1 MSAAAKNPA
10 QPLIVGAGPAGIR
23 AAATLVAAGLRPIV
37 VDEAPAC
44 GGQIYRQPLVPD
56 GRDAR
61 ARYGSEAPKAKRLHG
76 EFAALQDKLD
86 YLPNSLVWNLAD
98 GIADVAMNG
107 AHKRLVHDGLI
118 LATGAMDRILPVPG
132 WTLPGV
138 FSLGGS
144 QIALKAQGCVIGS
157 RVVFVGTG
165 PLLYLVAWQYL
176 KAGVKVVAVL
186 DAAPFSAR
194 VAMVKAL
201 PGFPAIVLRGARFVA
216 EMMMKGVAFHY
227 GINKLRFEGTHRV
240 EGVSFEVRGKPRHLS
255 CDGAGFGLGLKSE
268 AQLADL
274 AGCRFAFNE
283 RDRVFLPETD
293 EARRSSVPGV
303 YLAGDG
309 SGIAGADAAEL
320 SGERA
325 ALSLLDDRG
334 LAVDR
339 ARVGLLERELRKIF
353 AFRTVLEQSFPFP
366 AHWIADLP
374 GNTTVCR
381 CEEIDVSTIRDAA
394 DHFGI
399 VEMNRLKAVSRVG
412 MGRCQGRVCGAAAA
426 ELLAA
431 ATGQP
436 ISAVGRLRGQAP
448 VKPLPMSFAE
458 LALPAIGEAAE

>member
-1 MSAAAKNPA
+1 MSDAAKDRA

-44 GGQIYRQPLVPD
+44 GGQIYRQPFVPD

-61 ARYGSEAPKAKRLHG
+61 ARYGSEAPKAERLHK
-76 EFAALQDKLD
+76 EFAGLQGKLD
-86 YLPNSLVWNLAD
+86 YLPNTLVWNLSD
-98 GIADVAMNG
+98 GIADVAANG
-107 AHKRLVHDGLI
+107 GHRRLAHDGLI

-157 RVVFVGTG
+157 RIVFAGTG
-165 PLLYLVAWQYL
+165 PLLYLVAWQYM
-176 KAGVKVVAVL
+176 KAGVKVAAVL
-186 DAAPFSAR
+186 DAAPLAAQM
-194 VAMVKAL
+194 AMMKAL
-201 PGFPAIVLRGARFVA
+201 PGFPAIVLRGTRFVA

-227 GINKLRFEGTHRV
+227 GINKIRFEGTSRI
-240 EGVSFEVRGKPRHLS
+240 EGVSFEVRGKRRHLA
-255 CDGAGFGLGLKSE
+255 CDGAGFGLGLKPE
-268 AQLADL
+268 TQLADL
-274 AGCRFAFNE
+274 AGCQFAFNE
-283 RDRVFLPETD
+283 RDRVFLPQTD
-293 EARRSSVPGV
+293 TARRSSVPGV

-309 SGIAGADAAEL
+309 SGIAGADAAEM

-325 ALSLLDDRG
+325 ALSLIEDRG
-334 LAVDR
+334 LAVDPGR
-339 ARVGLLERELRKIF
+339 AGKLEKELRKIF
-353 AFRTVLEQSFPFP
+353 AFRNVLEQSFPFP
-366 AHWIADLP
+366 SQWIADLP
-374 GNTTVCR
+374 GDTMVCR
-381 CEEIDVSTIRDAA
+381 CEEIDVSAIRDAA

-412 MGRCQGRVCGAAAA
+412 MGRCQGRVCGSAAA

-431 ATGQP
+431 STSRP

-448 VKPLPMSFAE
+448 VKPLPMSYA
-458 LALPAIGEAAE
+458 AIAPAVTGEAAE

>member
-1 MSAAAKNPA
+1 MSSSAKDRA

-37 VDEAPAC
+37 IDEAPAC

-56 GRDAR
+56 GREAK
-61 ARYGSEAPKAKRLHG
+61 ARYGSEAPKARRLHG
-76 EFAALQDKLD
+76 EFARLQDKLD
-86 YLPNSLVWNLAD
+86 YLPNSLVWNIAD
-98 GIADVAMNG
+98 GIADVAMHG
-107 AHKRLVHDGLI
+107 GQKRLAHDGLI

-186 DAAPFSAR
+186 DAAPLSAR
-194 VAMVKAL
+194 QAMVKAL
-201 PGFPAIVLRGARFVA
+201 PTFPAIVLRGTRFIA
-216 EMMMKGVAFHY
+216 EMMMKGVAFQY
-227 GINKLRFEGTHRV
+227 GINKLRFEGTRRV
-240 EGVSFEVRGKPRHLS
+240 EGVSFEVRGKRRHLS

-274 AGCRFAFNE
+274 AGCRFSFNE
-283 RDRVFLPETD
+283 RDRVFLPEMD
-293 EARRSSVPGV
+293 DARRSSVAGV

-325 ALSLLDDRG
+325 ALSLIEDRG
-334 LAVDR
+334 LAIDR
-339 ARVGLLERELRKIF
+339 ARAVVLEKELHKIS

-366 AHWIADLP
+366 SHWIADLP
-374 GNTTVCR
+374 DETTVCR
-381 CEEIDVSTIRDAA
+381 CEEIDVSTIRNAA
-394 DHFGI
+394 DHFAI

-436 ISAVGRLRGQAP
+436 VSAVGRLRGQAP
-448 VKPLPMSFAE
+448 VKPLPMSSAE
-458 LALPAIGEAAE
+458 LALPANGEAAE